1 MRSSKKTEKVEQT
14 KRSKMY
20 PVLFYINFKKR
31 RRKTEIVR
39 SAILEPRN
47 SVIVWSHRNQIKM
60 VYQVGRDNEPCQMLP
75 RLGLADEGKNM
86 EVLETFVE
94 GQLIEWKPD
103 KHQFKAKQKKTL
115 EITI

>member
-47 SVIVWSHRNQIKM
+47 SVIV
-60 VYQVGRDNEPCQMLP
+60 
-75 RLGLADEGKNM
+75 
-86 EVLETFVE
+86 
-94 GQLIEWKPD
+94 
-103 KHQFKAKQKKTL
+103 
-115 EITI
+115 